1 MIPAVQTARHRAVQA
16 QVHQAAVPGV
26 RHRPVRLHPVA
37 AVPAAVRVQAPQAV
51 AVLHRAAVLQVHRT
65 DRIGP
70 AEAESSDFPGVN
82 WCCIR
87 SVVVKVMTAIR
98 TRTIPAVRMTARL
111 QAALHRAAV
120 AAVLHRHPHHR
131 AVPAVAVPR
140 PQAAALPAARH
151 HRAAVPVR
159 PALQVHRMT
168 VRLQAPVIPAKTE
181 IR

>member
-1 MIPAVQTARHRAVQA
+1 MIPAVRTARHRAVQA

-26 RHRPVRLHPVA
+26 LHRLVRLHPVA

-51 AVLHRAAVLQVHRT
+51 AVLQVHRT

-70 AEAESSDFPGVN
+70 AEAEFSVFPEVN
-82 WCCIR
+82 LFCIR
-87 SVVVKVMTAIR
+87 LEVVRVMTAIR

-111 QAALHRAAV
+111 QAALHR
-120 AAVLHRHPHHR
+120 HPHHR
-131 AVPAVAVPR
+131 AVPAVAAPR
-140 PQAAALPAARH
+140 PQAAALPAAHH

-168 VRLQAPVIPAKTE
+168 VRLQAPVIPAKMA
-181 IR
+181 IL

>member
-1 MIPAVQTARHRAVQA
+1 MIPAVRTARHRAVQA
-16 QVHQAAVPGV
+16 QVHQAAVPGA
-26 RHRPVRLHPVA
+26 RHRLARLHPVA

-51 AVLHRAAVLQVHRT
+51 AVLRLPQVHRT

-82 WCCIR
+82 WCCTL
-87 SVVVKVMTAIR
+87 SAVVKVMTAIR

-120 AAVLHRHPHHR
+120 AAVLHRPRHR
-131 AVPAVAVPR
+131 VAVPAAAPR
-140 PQAAALPAARH
+140 PQAVVVPAARH

-159 PALQVHRMT
+159 PVLQVHRMT
-168 VRLQAPVIPAKTE
+168 VRLQAPVIPVKME
-181 IR
+181 KI